1 MNTPNNRRRRE
12 SREKMEGVFV
22 RLLQDRQLEEITV
35 TDICKGAQ
43 VNRTTFYANYQDIYG
58 LADAVR
64 SRLQQE
70 VWGLFGEQNAEN
82 LNDPFLTLFRHI
94 RENQLFYKTWF
105 KLERNEDFSL
115 LGEEIVRH
123 TERQGQIYYENR
135 YMEYHIAFFRSGLNA
150 IIKLWLENGC
160 REEPEEIVSVLK
172 AEYRPKGDHAWP

>member
-22 RLLQDRQLEEITV
+22 RLLQDQQLEEITV
-35 TDICKGAQ
+35 TDICKGAR

-94 RENQLFYKTWF
+94 RENQLFYKSIRRICPHIPVEL
-105 KLERNEDFSL
+105 KMLPGEHCSGSSGRNEKGIF
-115 LGEEIVRH
+115 
-123 TERQGQIYYENR
+123 
-135 YMEYHIAFFRSGLNA
+135 AFNDA
-150 IIKLWLENGC
+150 
-160 REEPEEIVSVLK
+160 VLDYLK
-172 AEYRPKGDHAWP
+172 M